1 MIMKLLQQQPWLES
15 KKKDLLFILLPAFI
29 PLLLIITFQDYFSH
43 QTEVNIF
50 WWIVLVLSID
60 VAHVYSTLFRF
71 YWEKDTY
78 AKHKVL
84 LTIIPLAAFTI
95 GFILH
100 LIDAMLFWRVIAY
113 VAVFHFV
120 RQQYGFMRLYSRKEK
135 LNRIT
140 RFIDSLT
147 IYSAT
152 LYPLLYWHANLTSNL
167 HWFVEG
173 DFIHISTNITS
184 IAFYIYWIIIVIYL
198 IKEII
203 IARQTGN
210 INLPKNLL
218 IIGTCLSWYLG
229 IITFKG
235 DLIFTLFNVIAHGIP
250 YMALVYFFSSK
261 KSPQNSKLPWKRIA
275 IFIITILGLAY
286 LEEGLWDG
294 LVWKDHE
301 TIFPFFNTL
310 PAIESPLLL
319 AVLVPLLALPQLT
332 HYVLDG
338 FIWKMNSSHAKPNG
352 IASDLS

>member
-1 MIMKLLQQQPWLES
+1 MMSDLLQHQPWLES

-29 PLLLIITFQDYFSH
+29 PLLLIIVFQDYFSI

-50 WWIVLVLSID
+50 WWVVLVLSID

-71 YWEKDTY
+71 YWESDTFT
-78 AKHKVL
+78 KHKSL
-84 LTIIPLAAFTI
+84 LLIIPLVAFMA

-100 LIDAMLFWRVIAY
+100 LIDGMLFWRVLAY

-135 LNRIT
+135 FNRLS

-152 LYPLLYWHANLTSNL
+152 LYPLIYWHANLTNNL

-173 DFIHISTNITS
+173 DFIRIST
-184 IAFYIYWIIIVIYL
+184 AVADMAAYAYWLIIVVYVV
-198 IKEII
+198 KEII
-203 IARQTGN
+203 SIKQTRS
-210 INLPKNLL
+210 INLPRNLL

-261 KSPQNSKLPWKRIA
+261 KSVRSNTLPWKSVS
-275 IFIITILGLAY
+275 IFILTVLVLAY

-294 LVWKDHE
+294 LVWRDHE
-301 TIFPFFNTL
+301 AVFPFFNSL

-319 AVLVPLLALPQLT
+319 AFLVPLLALPQLT

-338 FIWKMNSSHAKPNG
+338 FIWRMKRE
-352 IASDLS
+352 

>member
-1 MIMKLLQQQPWLES
+1 MMSDLLQQQPWLES

-29 PLLLIITFQDYFSH
+29 PLLLIIVFQDYFNS

-50 WWIVLVLSID
+50 WWIVLVMSID

-78 AKHKVL
+78 KQHKSL
-84 LTIIPLAAFTI
+84 LIVIPIAAFVI
-95 GFILH
+95 GCILH
-100 LIDAMLFWRVIAY
+100 FIDGMLFWRVIAY

-135 LNRIT
+135 FNRIA

-152 LYPLLYWHANLTSNL
+152 VYPLVYWHANLTSNL
-167 HWFVEG
+167 HWFIEG
-173 DFIHISTNITS
+173 DFIRISTEVAR
-184 IAFYIYWIIIVIYL
+184 IAAYAYWIIIVVYL
-198 IKEII
+198 LKEIMI
-203 IARQTGN
+203 IRQSGH

-261 KSPQNSKLPWKRIA
+261 KAAPATTLPWKSVF
-275 IFIITILGLAY
+275 IFILTILVLAY

-301 TIFPFFNTL
+301 AVFPFFNSL

-338 FIWKMNSSHAKPNG
+338 FIWRRH
-352 IASDLS
+352 